1 MKLTLNDGTV
11 FENSHA
17 IENGG
22 NLFIY
27 VQDGQSSI
35 RDVFNA
41 FADPEKTV
49 SIQFENMAGDLITL
63 TGYNRIIAVR
73 DEGRGLITAVLTIDR
88 AA

>member
-22 NLFIY
+22 SLFIY
-27 VQDGQSSI
+27 VQDAQSGI

-41 FADPEKTV
+41 FADPEKTA
-49 SIQFENMAGDLITL
+49 SIQYENMAGDTITL

-88 AA
+88 TA

>member
-17 IENGG
+17 IENGS

-27 VQDGQSSI
+27 VQDGESDI

>member
-1 MKLTLNDGTV
+1 MKLTLSNNTV

>member
-1 MKLTLNDGTV
+1 MKLTINDGTV

-22 NLFIY
+22 SLFIY
-27 VQDGQSSI
+27 VQDGQSGI

-49 SIQFENMAGDLITL
+49 SIQFENIAGELITF
-63 TGYNRIIAVR
+63 TGYNRLIAVR
-73 DEGRGLITAVLTIDR
+73 DEGRGLITAVLCVSS
-88 AA
+88 